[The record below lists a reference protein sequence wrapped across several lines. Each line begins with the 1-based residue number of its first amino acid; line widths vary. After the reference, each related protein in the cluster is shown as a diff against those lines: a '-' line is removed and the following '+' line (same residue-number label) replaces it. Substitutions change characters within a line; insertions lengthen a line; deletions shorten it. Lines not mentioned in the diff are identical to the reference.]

1 MGLFNIVDEVTGR
14 ECGQSGVGEENE
26 WENERLHG
34 LCGQDEDMDQW
45 TNKLASMEAVV
56 TLTTLSLVRQ
66 GRRGEGMVRAG
77 TLC

>member
-1 MGLFNIVDEVTGR
+1 M
-14 ECGQSGVGEENE
+14 GVGSQ
-26 WENERLHG
+26 RPHG
-34 LCGQDEDMDQW
+34 LCGRDEDVDQW

-56 TLTTLSLVRQ
+56 TLVTLSLVRQ